1 MKIRLILCAVLTFA
15 LTACYP
21 VSTLPADVPVGAA
34 KSVVEKE
41 SEKSPEEEFTNWLEA
56 EHITPYAFGD
66 WGEAS
71 NGSFTDGKWH
81 DVKLRITKVTTESE
95 NEDYIENV
103 IAYNNSNIEGRL
115 TPMEQAIINVE
126 GTSTIETAAAAKKL
140 IETFGSQNIRAIS
153 VKRVNENSNEVV
165 VELDF
170 VPGLAQHLHG
180 FTMQVNGLTAGYD
193 GTGPSNLYEV
203 LQAAGVSET
212 LVTREDI
219 TQKDAK
225 TIPLHLER
233 EVKQYGELQYA

>member
-1 MKIRLILCAVLTFA
+1 
-15 LTACYP
+15 
-21 VSTLPADVPVGAA
+21 
-34 KSVVEKE
+34 
-41 SEKSPEEEFTNWLEA
+41 
-56 EHITPYAFGD
+56 
-66 WGEAS
+66 
-71 NGSFTDGKWH
+71 
-81 DVKLRITKVTTESE
+81 
-95 NEDYIENV
+95 
-103 IAYNNSNIEGRL
+103 
-115 TPMEQAIINVE
+115 MEQAIIHVE

-170 VPGLAQHLHG
+170 ISGLAPHLHG
-180 FTMQVNGLTAGYD
+180 FTMQVNGLTAGYG

-203 LQAAGVSET
+203 LQAADVSET

>member
-1 MKIRLILCAVLTFA
+1 
-15 LTACYP
+15 
-21 VSTLPADVPVGAA
+21 
-34 KSVVEKE
+34 
-41 SEKSPEEEFTNWLEA
+41 
-56 EHITPYAFGD
+56 
-66 WGEAS
+66 
-71 NGSFTDGKWH
+71 
-81 DVKLRITKVTTESE
+81 
-95 NEDYIENV
+95 
-103 IAYNNSNIEGRL
+103 
-115 TPMEQAIINVE
+115 MEQAIINVE

-140 IETFGSQNIRAIS
+140 IETFESQNIRAIS

-180 FTMQVNGLTAGYD
+180 FTMQVNGLTAGHD

-233 EVKQYGELQYA
+233 EVKQYGGYQYA

>member
-1 MKIRLILCAVLTFA
+1 
-15 LTACYP
+15 
-21 VSTLPADVPVGAA
+21 
-34 KSVVEKE
+34 
-41 SEKSPEEEFTNWLEA
+41 
-56 EHITPYAFGD
+56 
-66 WGEAS
+66 
-71 NGSFTDGKWH
+71 
-81 DVKLRITKVTTESE
+81 
-95 NEDYIENV
+95 
-103 IAYNNSNIEGRL
+103 
-115 TPMEQAIINVE
+115 MEQAIINIE

-219 TQKDAK
+219 PQMDAK

-233 EVKQYGELQYA
+233 EVNEYGELQFA

>member
-1 MKIRLILCAVLTFA
+1 
-15 LTACYP
+15 
-21 VSTLPADVPVGAA
+21 
-34 KSVVEKE
+34 
-41 SEKSPEEEFTNWLEA
+41 
-56 EHITPYAFGD
+56 
-66 WGEAS
+66 
-71 NGSFTDGKWH
+71 
-81 DVKLRITKVTTESE
+81 
-95 NEDYIENV
+95 
-103 IAYNNSNIEGRL
+103 
-115 TPMEQAIINVE
+115 MEQAIINVE

-193 GTGPSNLYEV
+193 GTGPSSLYEV

-212 LVTREDI
+212 LVARSDI
-219 TQKDAK
+219 TQRSTK

-233 EVKQYGELQYA
+233 EVKQYGDFQYT

>member
-1 MKIRLILCAVLTFA
+1 
-15 LTACYP
+15 
-21 VSTLPADVPVGAA
+21 
-34 KSVVEKE
+34 
-41 SEKSPEEEFTNWLEA
+41 
-56 EHITPYAFGD
+56 
-66 WGEAS
+66 
-71 NGSFTDGKWH
+71 
-81 DVKLRITKVTTESE
+81 
-95 NEDYIENV
+95 
-103 IAYNNSNIEGRL
+103 
-115 TPMEQAIINVE
+115 MEQAIINVE

-140 IETFGSQNIRAIS
+140 IETFGSQSIRAIS

>member
-1 MKIRLILCAVLTFA
+1 
-15 LTACYP
+15 
-21 VSTLPADVPVGAA
+21 
-34 KSVVEKE
+34 
-41 SEKSPEEEFTNWLEA
+41 
-56 EHITPYAFGD
+56 
-66 WGEAS
+66 
-71 NGSFTDGKWH
+71 
-81 DVKLRITKVTTESE
+81 
-95 NEDYIENV
+95 
-103 IAYNNSNIEGRL
+103 
-115 TPMEQAIINVE
+115 MEQAIINVE
-126 GTSTIETAAAAKKL
+126 GTSTIETAAVAKKL

-170 VPGLAQHLHG
+170 VSGLAPHLHG
-180 FTMQVNGLTAGYD
+180 FTMCVNGLTAGYA

-233 EVKQYGELQYA
+233 EVTQYGELQYA

>member
-1 MKIRLILCAVLTFA
+1 
-15 LTACYP
+15 
-21 VSTLPADVPVGAA
+21 
-34 KSVVEKE
+34 
-41 SEKSPEEEFTNWLEA
+41 
-56 EHITPYAFGD
+56 
-66 WGEAS
+66 
-71 NGSFTDGKWH
+71 
-81 DVKLRITKVTTESE
+81 
-95 NEDYIENV
+95 
-103 IAYNNSNIEGRL
+103 
-115 TPMEQAIINVE
+115 MEQAIINVE

-140 IETFGSQNIRAIS
+140 IETFGNQNIRAIA

-170 VPGLAQHLHG
+170 VSGLAPHLHG
-180 FTMQVNGLTAGYD
+180 FTMRVNGLTAGYA

-219 TQKDAK
+219 TQKDVK

>member
-1 MKIRLILCAVLTFA
+1 
-15 LTACYP
+15 
-21 VSTLPADVPVGAA
+21 
-34 KSVVEKE
+34 
-41 SEKSPEEEFTNWLEA
+41 
-56 EHITPYAFGD
+56 
-66 WGEAS
+66 
-71 NGSFTDGKWH
+71 
-81 DVKLRITKVTTESE
+81 
-95 NEDYIENV
+95 
-103 IAYNNSNIEGRL
+103 
-115 TPMEQAIINVE
+115 MEQAIINVE

-140 IETFGSQNIRAIS
+140 IETF